1 MKRKKLRNHLEFVAL
16 LRTLGGATG
25 EEVLITEVKASSS
38 TSSGLFG
45 LNSTG
50 VSKSTLPEST
60 RESRSFVAVLE
71 PAGTLLLAGVGVSK
85 PMGRP
90 PTPPLLCS
98 TDSDANRAFVV

>member
-1 MKRKKLRNHLEFVAL
+1 MRNYLELVAL

-60 RESRSFVAVLE
+60 RESRSFAAVVE
-71 PAGTLLLAGVGVSK
+71 PDAGILLLAGVGVSK

-90 PTPPLLCS
+90 LPPPPPLLCS